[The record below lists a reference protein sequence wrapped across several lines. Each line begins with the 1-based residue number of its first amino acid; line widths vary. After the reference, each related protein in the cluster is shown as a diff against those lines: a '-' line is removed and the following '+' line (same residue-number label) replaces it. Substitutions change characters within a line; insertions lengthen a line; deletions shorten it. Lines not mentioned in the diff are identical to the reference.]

1 MNRVEVLPAILTAEP
16 IRWKHS
22 GGEEDGGARIDAD
35 LHGLR
40 AVGYGPVLALLLHAC
55 CCQAQAP
62 CAIYR
67 KVSIHHEGIGCL
79 LPMLLRG
86 IRLPISLS
94 GAPSLQTM
102 IACTEGSIQGHS
114 VQSGHCQQ
122 NSKHTDRPELL
133 AKSGC

>member
-22 GGEEDGGARIDAD
+22 GGEEDSGARIDAD

-62 CAIYR
+62 CAIHR

-94 GAPSLQTM
+94 GAPCLRTM
-102 IACTEGSIQGHS
+102 ITCKEGSIQGQS
-114 VQSGHCQQ
+114 VQSDQCKQHSTYPDWQ
-122 NSKHTDRPELL
+122 ELL
-133 AKSGC
+133 AKSGS